1 MKKFISAQ
9 DAAKLIPDNATVM
22 IGGFLRCG
30 SPKRVIDAMI
40 ERKTSG
46 LTLIANDTGFPD
58 SDRGKL
64 IVNKMVKKAAD
75 GHGGTLKAMGKEKII
90 KQMKEDGIEWVFVS
104 GVDNVLVKSVDPL
117 LLGMSIDNKVLGSVK
132 TIEKTDPKEKVGVFC
147 RKNKKVGVIEYTEI
161 SDEMAQKKNDRKHL
175 G

>member
-64 IVNKMVKKAAD
+64 IVNKMV
-75 GHGGTLKAMGKEKII
+75 LL
-90 KQMKEDGIEWVFVS
+90 QY
-104 GVDNVLVKSVDPL
+104 NVY
-117 LLGMSIDNKVLGSVK
+117 I
-132 TIEKTDPKEKVGVFC
+132 F
-147 RKNKKVGVIEYTEI
+147 Y
-161 SDEMAQKKNDRKHL
+161 
-175 G
+175 